1 MTLKRIGNTT
11 RNTLLVQDLRVA
23 NTFWSRLRG
32 LLGTASL
39 PAGQG
44 LLITPCSSIHM
55 FGMRYALDVI
65 FLDRDFK
72 VRKILYSLPPG
83 ATARCPGSA
92 HVLELSGGTLSHTAV
107 SLNDQLTI
115 MGDDS

>member
-1 MTLKRIGNTT
+1 MTLKRICNTT
-11 RNTLLVQDLRVA
+11 KDTLLVQDLRVA
-23 NTFWSRLRG
+23 DTFWSRLKG

-39 PAGQG
+39 PAGKG

-55 FGMRYALDVI
+55 FGMRYAIDVI

-72 VRKILYSLPPG
+72 VLKILHSLPPG
-83 ATARCPGSA
+83 AAARCPGSA
-92 HVLELSGGTLSHTAV
+92 HVLELPGGTLLNTGI

-115 MGDDS
+115 IGDGA